1 MTRLINI
8 PAEDLRDRDWTAEET
23 GAVAAVLGAYRA
35 LVDGPEPADIAHFYS
50 PAYVDH
56 ASTVGA
62 GDLEALR
69 AFVSTFQDSY
79 PGATIVIEQVLA
91 DRDHVFVRTRAR
103 RAPEDHWDAV
113 MEAFRVEHGQVA
125 EHWEVI
131 ERAETSDTDTDID
144 TDTGTGADTGWTAL
158 EAAAYDGTRIAV
170 RARGPRDGEPVLF
183 LHGVSSS
190 SRTYDWLPAEL
201 TEGRRIVT
209 ADFRGHGASG
219 WRAGTY
225 TLPNYTE
232 DAIAVLE
239 QIIGRPAVVVGFS
252 LGATVA
258 WTLAQVRPELV
269 SAVFLEEPI
278 IFPEDVY
285 ESGAIPETLR
295 KTIEQEKEWTALGLD
310 ADQAAVQ
317 LGASAAG
324 PKVTM
329 ADLLIPAELR
339 TLAGSMLVRD
349 RGVVEAAIDATM
361 TVDVDRDAPVKVP
374 AEVVAGGDQLGS
386 VFGTAHAAR
395 LSRTH
400 PEVVVHR
407 VEESG
412 HLIHNSVAGRPPYTR
427 ALKAF
432 LDEHAGA

>member
-1 MTRLINI
+1 MTRLIDV
-8 PAEDLRDRDWTAEET
+8 PAEHLQDRDWTEEET
-23 GAVAAVLGAYRA
+23 QAVAAVLGAYRV
-35 LVDGPEPADIAHFYS
+35 LVEGPEPADIARSYS
-50 PAYVDH
+50 PTYIDH

-69 AFVSTFQDSY
+69 EFVAGFQDAY

-113 MEAFRVEHGQVA
+113 MEVFRVEQGLVA

-131 ERAETSDTDTDID
+131 EPAASVADTDQ
-144 TDTGTGADTGWTAL
+144 DTGQGTGWTAL
-158 EAAAYDGTRIAV
+158 EAAAFDGTKIAV

-190 SRTYDWLPAEL
+190 SLTYDWLPAEL

-258 WTLAQVRPELV
+258 WTLAQARPDLVR
-269 SAVFLEEPI
+269 AVFLEEPI

-295 KTIEQEKEWTALGLD
+295 KTVEQEKQWTEQGLD
-310 ADQAAVQ
+310 LDQAAVQ

-324 PKVTM
+324 PNVTM
-329 ADLLIPAELR
+329 ADLLIPEELR

-361 TVDVDRDAPVKVP
+361 TVDVDAEAPVKVP

-386 VFGTAHAAR
+386 VFGTTHATR

-432 LDEHAGA
+432 LDQHASE